1 MEKNKHCKR
10 MVKVAEGALLEQGVM
25 ETQEER
31 IPTRK
36 ERSEVL
42 SDTKGLISDF
52 KQRIKCMEVEN
63 SFYSKLRREE
73 IKTVR

>member
-1 MEKNKHCKR
+1 

-42 SDTKGLISDF
+42 SDTKGLICDF
-52 KQRIKCMEVEN
+52 KTT
-63 SFYSKLRREE
+63 Y
-73 IKTVR
+73 

>member
-1 MEKNKHCKR
+1 MT
-10 MVKVAEGALLEQGVM
+10 L
-25 ETQEER
+25 
-31 IPTRK
+31 
-36 ERSEVL
+36 
-42 SDTKGLISDF
+42 

>member
-1 MEKNKHCKR
+1 
-10 MVKVAEGALLEQGVM
+10 MVKVAEGTSPEQGVM

-42 SDTKGLISDF
+42 SDTKGFISDF
-52 KQRIKCMEVEN
+52 KTT
-63 SFYSKLRREE
+63 Y
-73 IKTVR
+73 